1 VRIPAWLQV
10 DCADATL
17 RREAL
22 LTVSGLASSLLTI
35 IDDILDI
42 SKSTSEMP
50 DLMPCEAFGLT
61 SLLNIVE
68 AGRMTIEMIPFS
80 LRTAV
85 FSVLKT
91 LCVKASE
98 QTLDL
103 IWHLDPN
110 VPDQVIGDPLRLRQ
124 V

>member
-1 VRIPAWLQV
+1 M
-10 DCADATL
+10 
-17 RREAL
+17 
-22 LTVSGLASSLLTI
+22 S
-35 IDDILDI
+35 
-42 SKSTSEMP
+42 
-50 DLMPCEAFGLT
+50 
-61 SLLNIVE
+61 
-68 AGRMTIEMIPFS
+68 IEMIPFS

-103 IWHLDPN
+103 VWHLDPN

-124 V
+124 VCLKRVLLQVVLTVALAYTIGDNQSGWECNQIHAKG

>member
-1 VRIPAWLQV
+1 MGHRSPPSPAQRWL
-10 DCADATL
+10 TL
-17 RREAL
+17 L
-22 LTVSGLASSLLTI
+22 HVT
-35 IDDILDI
+35 
-42 SKSTSEMP
+42 
-50 DLMPCEAFGLT
+50 
-61 SLLNIVE
+61 VE

-124 V
+124 VCREDFIRQDPR

>member
-1 VRIPAWLQV
+1 
-10 DCADATL
+10 
-17 RREAL
+17 
-22 LTVSGLASSLLTI
+22 
-35 IDDILDI
+35 
-42 SKSTSEMP
+42 
-50 DLMPCEAFGLT
+50 
-61 SLLNIVE
+61 
-68 AGRMTIEMIPFS
+68 MTIEMIPFS

-103 IWHLDPN
+103 VWHLDPD

-124 V
+124 VGMIPGCEFRSDCLPGHHQLGRQRDQIHAQGQCRVQLQARWVRSR